1 MKNVLNL
8 CRIFWTDWPEQNVQR
23 PPVLFCQKQRR
34 AGPQLLC
41 AMIATLA
48 VLLQAGRAVADN
60 SGNGDQPDRFQ
71 LDVVMFQYIDVPA
84 QRQRSTS
91 VRDHKLFSGALSP
104 AHMQAIAKSERG
116 CISTAAPILL
126 TPDQSMLA
134 SQVTRLKRRS
144 ELKVLW
150 TVSIQAPLD
159 GSSATLPVLINV
171 APSVGLNHRIEGV
184 IHFSRKRF
192 LHVSTDL
199 WVNTLNPVHPLNEV
213 LAGRSLVNRERRS
226 HHDMW
231 IFSRRSERYA
241 GRYKHSKWTT
251 ATPYYTGSLHVE
263 HTKKLRPEVLHYMD
277 HPLIGMLVMVTPV
290 AERPQE

>member
-1 MKNVLNL
+1 MCL
-8 CRIFWTDWPEQNVQR
+8 
-23 PPVLFCQKQRR
+23 
-34 AGPQLLC
+34 G
-41 AMIATLA
+41 
-48 VLLQAGRAVADN
+48 VADD
-60 SGNGDQPDRFQ
+60 SDNGDSPDIFQ
-71 LDVVMFQYIDVPA
+71 LDVVKFQYIDAPA
-84 QRQRSTS
+84 QRKRSTS
-91 VRDHKLFSGALSP
+91 ERDHNLFSGALSP
-104 AHMQAIAKSERG
+104 AHMQAISKSEREN
-116 CISTAAPILL
+116 ISTAAPILL
-126 TPDQSMLA
+126 SQNQSLLA
-134 SQVTRLKRRS
+134 SQVSRLKRRG
-144 ELKVLW
+144 ELKVVW
-150 TVSIQAPLD
+150 NVSLQAALD
-159 GSSATLPVLINV
+159 DNSATLPILVNV
-171 APSVGLNHRIEGV
+171 APSVGLNHWIEGV